1 METLEQ
7 AETPPETS
15 NNAPTQ
21 QEKGVS
27 DFFDTEEIPTHSP
40 NRLVAWVKRLWPFG
54 RKKSKRPKS
63 PNFVEMCKL
72 LDFGGKD
79 GSKYGLFDIE
89 DVIARTQYG
98 PLVVKG
104 YLGLVALQTIVPLV
118 LWTAVTWGQPSS
130 FSSGLRDLKDFVV
143 AVSAGL
149 AGVSGLAGFVIGR
162 YFRERASST

>member
-1 METLEQ
+1 MEAVEQ
-7 AETPPETS
+7 SETPPETP

-21 QEKGVS
+21 QGNDVS
-27 DFFDTEEIPTHSP
+27 DLFDVEETPTRSP

-54 RKKSKRPKS
+54 REKPNRPRA
-63 PNFVEMCKL
+63 PNFVELYKL
-72 LDFGGKD
+72 LDFGGRD
-79 GSKYGLFDIE
+79 ESKRGLFDVE
-89 DVIARTQYG
+89 DVVARAQYG
-98 PLVVKG
+98 PLIVKG
-104 YLGLVALQTIVPLV
+104 YLGLVALQTIVPLL

-162 YFRERASST
+162 YFRERAGSA

>member
-1 METLEQ
+1 MEAVEQ
-7 AETPPETS
+7 AETLPEMP
-15 NNAPTQ
+15 NNAPTRQ
-21 QEKGVS
+21 GNGVS

-54 RKKSKRPKS
+54 RRKPKRPRT
-63 PNFVEMCKL
+63 PDIVEMYKL
-72 LDFGGKD
+72 LDSGGKD

-89 DVIARTQYG
+89 DAMARTQYG

-104 YLGLVALQTIVPLV
+104 YLGLVALQTIVPLA